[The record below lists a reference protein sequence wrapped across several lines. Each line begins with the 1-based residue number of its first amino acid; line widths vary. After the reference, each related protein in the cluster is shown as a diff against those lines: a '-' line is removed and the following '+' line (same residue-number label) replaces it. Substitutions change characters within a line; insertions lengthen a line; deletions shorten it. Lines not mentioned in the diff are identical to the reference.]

1 MDNSNN
7 ITITDEYSKTIPLD
21 NNQKLSWIK
30 CVKIL
35 YNTLKVSPFI
45 VNSSDKIPAEQFNI
59 DTQLTTNDY
68 KQIWK
73 WILDEY
79 KYHGKYYRSQIL
91 EKEYFKNY
99 SLQDEPQKFIRNA
112 PTNTIRTLKYYSG
125 IIGLKEKE
133 LINKCLVDFYN
144 YCLGY
149 KGDVRYAGLLTLLVY
164 MYSNA
169 KTVLE
174 KKPPLNQS
182 ELDDIFK
189 DPRLMLPEDMSK
201 VIGEYLGS

>member
-1 MDNSNN
+1 M
-7 ITITDEYSKTIPLD
+7 
-21 NNQKLSWIK
+21 
-30 CVKIL
+30 
-35 YNTLKVSPFI
+35 
-45 VNSSDKIPAEQFNI
+45 
-59 DTQLTTNDY
+59 
-68 KQIWK
+68 
-73 WILDEY
+73 
-79 KYHGKYYRSQIL
+79 
-91 EKEYFKNY
+91 
-99 SLQDEPQKFIRNA
+99 
-112 PTNTIRTLKYYSG
+112 
-125 IIGLKEKE
+125 KEKE

-149 KGDVRYAGLLTLLVY
+149 KGDVRYAGLLTPLVY

-201 VIGEYLGS
+201 VIGEYLGSIQNAGRKKRRKSKKNAKKRTYKKRTYKKYG